1 MQLREKS
8 NISGECDLKIETLS
22 VQGKH
27 IDGNM
32 LNLTSTRGNVSFENN
47 EILHPDEYILQ
58 KMVPK
63 CKRHVQESI

>member
-1 MQLREKS
+1 MTLRWKLFLCRE
-8 NISGECDLKIETLS
+8 
-22 VQGKH
+22 KH
-27 IDGNM
+27 IDGDT
-32 LNLTSTRGNVSFENN
+32 LNLISTMGNISFENI